1 MKNCFMEA
9 KLDLAAAAATL
20 SARGGNE
27 KTSLFPPHQ
36 KPHIPEI
43 LQFQYSFIFI
53 NGRKF
58 RTDQSDITVLKKPLM
73 AFSSN
78 LRLG

>member
-58 RTDQSDITVLKKPLM
+58 RTDQSDLTVLKSP
-73 AFSSN
+73 
-78 LRLG
+78 

>member
-1 MKNCFMEA
+1 MKNYFMEA

-36 KPHIPEI
+36 KPHIPEK
-43 LQFQYSFIFI
+43 LQF
-53 NGRKF
+53 
-58 RTDQSDITVLKKPLM
+58 
-73 AFSSN
+73 
-78 LRLG
+78 

>member
-1 MKNCFMEA
+1 MKNCFMEP
-9 KLDLAAAAATL
+9 KLDLAAAATL

-43 LQFQYSFIFI
+43 LQFQYSFIF
-53 NGRKF
+53 NERKF
-58 RTDQSDITVLKKPLM
+58 RTDQSDLTVLKSL
-73 AFSSN
+73 
-78 LRLG
+78 